1 MIARKLM
8 GKGCETYLTCII
20 DTMSDNIELSK
31 LLIVKEFL
39 EMFLEELQGLS
50 LEREVEVSI
59 DLLPGITP
67 IAQSPYRMTPIK
79 LAELKIK
86 LHELFGKGFICLSN
100 SP

>member
-1 MIARKLM
+1 MTAKKLM
-8 GKGCETYLTCII
+8 GKRCETYLAYII
-20 DTMSDNIELSK
+20 V
-31 LLIVKEFL
+31 LIVKEFL
-39 EMFLEELQGLS
+39 EMFPEELHGLP

-59 DLLPGITP
+59 DLLPGITS